1 MTEPGARAVGDD
13 APEAD
18 AAEQLIPVDE
28 DDEDTWR
35 DVERVATARN
45 WDANEADLIDQAIAA
60 PSDDSE
66 FDR

>member
-1 MTEPGARAVGDD
+1 MTEPGGRVFDDD

-18 AAEQLIPVDE
+18 AAEQQMPVDV

-35 DVERVATARN
+35 DVERVTSARDL
-45 WDANEADLIDQAIAA
+45 DASEADLIDQAIAV

>member
-1 MTEPGARAVGDD
+1 MTEPGGHTFDDD

-18 AAEQLIPVDE
+18 AAEQLIPVAA

-35 DVERVATARN
+35 DAERVTSARD
-45 WDANEADLIDQAIAA
+45 WDANEADLIDQAIAV
-60 PSDDSE
+60 PSDDAE